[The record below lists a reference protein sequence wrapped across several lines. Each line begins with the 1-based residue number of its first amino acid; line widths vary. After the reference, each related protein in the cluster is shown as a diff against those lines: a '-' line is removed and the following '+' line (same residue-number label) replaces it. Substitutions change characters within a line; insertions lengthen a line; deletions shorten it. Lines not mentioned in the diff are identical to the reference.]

1 MNINWTDITL
11 RPETRIYSTTGQQ
24 TAERDLNLQPGQA
37 YQGKVTGRVGDNLY
51 TVQVDGKNATVQSPY
66 ALPENTTIAFEVE
79 GQKDGQYKIRLLD
92 SGPAVQDKLLQNII
106 RQLGIQDT
114 TLNRALI
121 SEFVAQELPLRPDM
135 LKQAEKMVQ
144 KLGDATPENIS
155 TAVLSLK
162 TGIPVDS
169 RVMEAL
175 RSFLAGQENVPQGSE
190 QQLSV
195 LLPKLVNMLSGKNAA
210 GQPDGNISPARTNT
224 APLSLSGDGNTSLRR
239 VMDLLQSLVLKPDEG
254 PAKLAG
260 QLRSLISTQL
270 PSAGP
275 EQATLPQAGLTGVT
289 GQQDIEDTT
298 LNQALVQGFISRGI
312 PVKAELIQ
320 IAGQM
325 VPMLGADTAE
335 NVETVLTALQRALA
349 PQDSIT
355 VINGEPNIEDTPL
368 NHTLVQGFMSR
379 GIPIKAE
386 LIQIAGQMVVMLGAD
401 TAKNVETVLTALQS
415 ILLPEAENGNIL
427 LPLQK
432 DFSFASP
439 DGTQKLAGFMHK
451 LSAALNSSPDTD
463 PAQNPGDLLKIK
475 LSPEGKQIMARLQEL
490 MQTAT
495 RTGNTLSP
503 DIPENNVLLE
513 ALRQVSVALGSRS
526 SVTDMQKE
534 IFTPGSNTVQAEDA
548 SARIF
553 STDKQ
558 GNVNNTAQTATIKKQ
573 LTGLALPRGRAFSEL
588 LENFSQLLQEV
599 RKAVQEAGNPPQARQ
614 LLQEGTMIERQMAGQ
629 QIFQS
634 FIREYNQQNY
644 LYFNIPFIQ
653 NGDKET
659 WGQLRII
666 REGDRSKAVDPE
678 NFGVALLLNT
688 DNIGTV
694 LVELKVREK
703 NVTASGKVTE
713 GWIADLLTTAW
724 PQLQESLDAQGY
736 QLQQCNFKVG
746 QFNDN
751 LRPSFTVPAESG
763 FNLHSLD
770 ITV

>member
-1 MNINWTDITL
+1 MNINWTDLTL
-11 RPETRIYSTTGQQ
+11 RPETRIYSTTGPQ
-24 TAERDLNLQPGQA
+24 TAEKDLNLQTGQV
-37 YQGKVTGRVGDNLY
+37 YQGKVTDRVGDNLY
-51 TVQVDGKNATVQSPY
+51 TVQIDGKNATVQSPY
-66 ALPENTTIAFEVE
+66 ALPGNTTIAFEVE
-79 GQKDGQYKIRLLD
+79 GQKDGQYMIRLLD
-92 SGPAVQDKLLQNII
+92 SGTAVQDKLLQNII

-114 TLNRALI
+114 TMNRALI
-121 SEFVAQELPLRPDM
+121 REFVAQELPLRPDM
-135 LKQAEKMVQ
+135 LEQAEKMVQ

-175 RSFLAGQENVPQGSE
+175 RSFLAGQGNVPQGSE

-195 LLPKLVNMLSGKNAA
+195 LLPKLVNMLGGKNAA
-210 GQPDGNISPARTNT
+210 GQPDGNISPAGTNT
-224 APLSLSGDGNTSLRR
+224 APLSLSGDGSTSLRR

-254 PAKLAG
+254 PANLAG
-260 QLRSLISTQL
+260 QLRSLISAQL

-289 GQQDIEDTT
+289 GQQDIKDTT

-325 VPMLGADTAE
+325 VPMLGVDTA
-335 NVETVLTALQRALA
+335 Q
-349 PQDSIT
+349 
-355 VINGEPNIEDTPL
+355 
-368 NHTLVQGFMSR
+368 
-379 GIPIKAE
+379 
-386 LIQIAGQMVVMLGAD
+386 
-401 TAKNVETVLTALQS
+401 NVETVLTALQS
-415 ILLPEAENGNIL
+415 VLLPEAENGNIL

-475 LSPEGKQIMARLQEL
+475 LSPEGKQFMARLQEL

-495 RTGNTLSP
+495 RTGNALSP

-513 ALRQVSVALGSRS
+513 ALRQVSVALGSKS
-526 SVTDMQKE
+526 TVTDMQKE
-534 IFTPGSNTVQAEDA
+534 IYTPGSNTVQAEDA

-558 GNVNNTAQTATIKKQ
+558 GNVNNTAQTATIKEQ
-573 LTGLALPRGRAFSEL
+573 LTGLAMPRGRTFSEL

-694 LVELKVREK
+694 LVELKVRGK

-736 QLQQCNFKVG
+736 QMQQCNFKVG

-751 LRPSFTVPAESG
+751 LRPSFTVPAESD

>member
-1 MNINWTDITL
+1 MNINWTDIIL
-11 RPETRIYSTTGQQ
+11 RPETRIYSTTAPP
-24 TAERDLNLQPGQA
+24 TAEKDLNLQPGQI
-37 YQGKVTGRVGDNLY
+37 YQGKVTGRMGDNLY
-51 TVQVDGKNATVQSPY
+51 TVQVDGKNATVQSTY
-66 ALPENTTIAFEVE
+66 TLPENTTIAFEVE
-79 GQKDGQYKIRLLD
+79 GQKDGQYMIRLLD
-92 SGPAVQDKLLQNII
+92 SGPAVQDKLLLNTM

-121 SEFVAQELPLRPDM
+121 REFVAQELPLRPDM

-195 LLPKLVNMLSGKNAA
+195 LLQKLVNMLGGKNAA
-210 GQPDGNISPARTNT
+210 GQPDGNISPTGTNT
-224 APLSLSGDGNTSLRR
+224 APMSLSGEGSTAMQR
-239 VMDLLQSLVLKPDEG
+239 VMDLLQSMVLKPDEG
-254 PAKLAG
+254 AAKLAV
-260 QLRSLISTQL
+260 QLRSLISAQL
-270 PSAGP
+270 SSTGP
-275 EQATLPQAGLTGVT
+275 EQATLSQAGLTGVT
-289 GQQDIEDTT
+289 GQPD
-298 LNQALVQGFISRGI
+298 
-312 PVKAELIQ
+312 
-320 IAGQM
+320 
-325 VPMLGADTAE
+325 
-335 NVETVLTALQRALA
+335 
-349 PQDSIT
+349 
-355 VINGEPNIEDTPL
+355 IEDTPL
-368 NHTLVQGFMSR
+368 NHTLVQGFISR
-379 GIPIKAE
+379 GIPVKAE

-415 ILLPEAENGNIL
+415 ILLPEAENSNIL
-427 LPLQK
+427 LPLQE
-432 DFSFASP
+432 DFSLASP
-439 DGTQKLAGFMHK
+439 DGTQKLAEFMQK

-463 PAQNPGDLLKIK
+463 PAQNPADLLKIQ

-495 RTGNTLSP
+495 RTVNALSQ

-513 ALRQVSVALGSRS
+513 ALRQALVAPGNRS
-526 SVTDMQKE
+526 TVTTDMQKK

-548 SARIF
+548 STRIF

-558 GNVNNTAQTATIKKQ
+558 GNMNNTAQTAAIKEQ
-573 LTGLALPRGRAFSEL
+573 LTELAMPRGRAFSEL

-614 LLQEGTMIERQMAGQ
+614 LLQEGTMIEHQMAGH

-634 FIREYNQQNY
+634 FTREYNQQNY

-653 NGDKET
+653 NGDNET

-678 NFGVALLLNT
+678 NFGVAMLLNT

-694 LVELKVREK
+694 LVELKVRGK
-703 NVTASGKVTE
+703 NVIASGKVTE
-713 GWIADLLTTAW
+713 DWIADLLTTAW

-736 QLQQCNFKVG
+736 NLQQCNFKVG
-746 QFNDN
+746 QFSNN
-751 LRPSFTVPAESG
+751 LQPSLTPPAETG
-763 FNLHSLD
+763 FNLYSVN